1 MDVTNVVL
9 EYRIFDTSRG
19 YIIFAQVDALNG
31 IDKVCRI
38 TIIPFTIL
46 GCFMIRYK
54 INVPVTEFC
63 QHFGQD
69 LEKFL
74 VGHVI
79 GQTIAVLTVG
89 LVPIEAVFLILIIEE
104 AILGV
109 DDVPKCLEVSFW
121 IVLGNVLGD
130 AGWEKEGQGE

>member
-1 MDVTNVVL
+1 
-9 EYRIFDTSRG
+9 
-19 YIIFAQVDALNG
+19 
-31 IDKVCRI
+31 
-38 TIIPFTIL
+38 
-46 GCFMIRYK
+46 
-54 INVPVTEFC
+54 
-63 QHFGQD
+63 
-69 LEKFL
+69 
-74 VGHVI
+74 
-79 GQTIAVLTVG
+79 LTVG